1 MGGEGLHSSGFPTR
15 RIGRT
20 LSVTPY
26 HYTLHQIHREVSR
39 PSTSAS
45 FAHGR
50 RAALIAT
57 ITTPLGKHKAVDH
70 ETHPEAITA
79 TVRLEDVICKRELPN
94 ICAARPN
101 TMPEATRRLLYQL
114 NRRWLYGK
122 LVSSLYL

>member
-1 MGGEGLHSSGFPTR
+1 M
-15 RIGRT
+15 
-20 LSVTPY
+20 
-26 HYTLHQIHREVSR
+26 
-39 PSTSAS
+39 
-45 FAHGR
+45 
-50 RAALIAT
+50 
-57 ITTPLGKHKAVDH
+57 DH
-70 ETHPEAITA
+70 ETHPEAI